1 MFVKSQID
9 SQSPLNPILAR
20 GQLYEINAGEN
31 LTVEDTETD
40 KKFLFL
46 LSGRLQ
52 LSYRDLDNPGIAL
65 TVIGQGEPILETALG
80 FSETA
85 GFQLTALE
93 QVKAI
98 ALSQEDFLELLKVS
112 MDFSHSLLN
121 SLSHRLQE
129 SYQKVWD
136 ARKRESLYA
145 RLLTEE
151 KRNKHVEL
159 AGNHQA
165 MKQARQL
172 IVEKAANNEPVY
184 LVGERGTGKELLAWL
199 IHQAGPRGQHPFIVV
214 ECSEMIEDDLGERL
228 FGSLNSLP
236 QAGGLYRF
244 GYLELAL
251 GGSLLLKDVD
261 RLGPLVMIRLA
272 AFLENNF
279 MDVRIMATSR
289 EPFIPQVLGN
299 ELEAEVLTRLFTNP
313 VVLPPLRERMRDLPL
328 LTKSILTKLAKKHE
342 RPVPVLN
349 QEAQEKLL
357 TYKYTQANVAELE
370 EILERALVLAD
381 NEVIAAEHVF
391 TGLVADTSGV
401 ALDLLQ
407 YKSVK
412 QLIKK
417 EFYPRLPQT
426 ALIVGLWIFITAA
439 FLGSQNF
446 MGSIVLLSA
455 WSLGWPALLLS
466 AALAGRFTCSICPF
480 AGTASIG
487 QGLKSLNRP
496 IPQFVKK
503 YDYIIISFLFASIFW
518 VEEISDMRH
527 SPVATGILLLTI
539 TLGAVAAAILYPR
552 HTWCRHVCP
561 LGGMVSICSMAAPV
575 ELRSN
580 VDICRHKCTTYN
592 CYKGTGQRQGCPLF
606 QHLSFVDNNVACKL
620 CLKCVLNC
628 PNDAIRLNLR
638 PPAREIWHTSH
649 INRGLA
655 IFVLV
660 FASLLLPIGFYEKW
674 GVSIPQNIAGFSA
687 FYWGTVGLTAFAG
700 WLFIRERLTTE
711 DSLPFIRSF
720 FCLIPLVW
728 GAHFAY
734 QLQFVPMLPKL
745 LLYLHHLMPDAAEK
759 QLVLISLISLLRIL
773 ILTGSFLLTFVCLLF
788 ARKDL
793 KGKEKN
799 SFITFTVL
807 SVVYVG
813 VMFLLLVER

>member
-1 MFVKSQID
+1 MSIKSLID

-20 GQLYEINAGEN
+20 GQLYEINAGES

-40 KKFLFL
+40 KKFFFL

-52 LSYRDLDNPGIAL
+52 LSYRDRDNSGIAL
-65 TVIGQGEPILETALG
+65 TVIEPGEPILETALG
-80 FSETA
+80 SSETV
-85 GFQLTALE
+85 GYQLTALE
-93 QVKAI
+93 QAKAV
-98 ALSQEDFLELLKVS
+98 ALSQEDFLEMLKIS
-112 MDFSHSLLN
+112 MDFSNSILHSL
-121 SLSHRLQE
+121 SQRLRE
-129 SYQKVWD
+129 SYQRIWD
-136 ARKRESLYA
+136 ARKRETLYA

-151 KRNKHVEL
+151 KRNRHVEL
-159 AGNHQA
+159 AGKHQA

-172 IVEKAANNEPVY
+172 IVEMAANNEPVY

-199 IHQAGPRGQHPFIVV
+199 IRQAGSRSQQPFIVV

-236 QAGGLYRF
+236 QAGGFYRF
-244 GYLELAL
+244 GYLELAS

-272 AFLENNF
+272 ALLESNC

-289 EPFIPQVLGN
+289 ETLSPQVLGI
-299 ELEAEVLTRLFTNP
+299 ELEAEVLTRLFSNP

-328 LTKSILTKLAKKHE
+328 LTRSILAKLAKKHE
-342 RPVPVLN
+342 CPVPVLN

-381 NEVIAAEHVF
+381 GEVIAAEHVF
-391 TGLVADTSGV
+391 TGIVADTSGV

-407 YKSVK
+407 YSPVK
-412 QLIKK
+412 QVIKK
-417 EFYPRLPQT
+417 EFFPRLPQM
-426 ALIVGLWIFITAA
+426 ALSVGLLTFIAAA

-446 MGSIVLLSA
+446 LGSIVLLSA

-480 AGTASIG
+480 AGTAGIG
-487 QGLKSLNRP
+487 QNLKSLNRP
-496 IPQFVKK
+496 IPQLVKK

-527 SPVATGILLLTI
+527 SPVATGMLLLMI
-539 TLGAVAAAILYPR
+539 TLGAVATAILYPR
-552 HTWCRHVCP
+552 HTWCRHLCP

-575 ELRSN
+575 ELRSKS
-580 VDICRHKCTTYN
+580 DICRHKCTTYN
-592 CYKGTGQRQGCPLF
+592 CYKGTVQRQGCPLF

-620 CLKCVLNC
+620 CLRCVLNC
-628 PNDAIRLNLR
+628 PNDAVRLNLR
-638 PPAREIWHTSH
+638 PPAREIWSASH
-649 INRGLA
+649 INRGLV

-687 FYWGTVGLTAFAG
+687 FYWGTVCLAAFAG
-700 WLFIRERLTTE
+700 WLFIRKRLTAE
-711 DSLPFIRSF
+711 ESLPIIRTL

-745 LLYLHHLMPDAAEK
+745 LLYLHHLMPDAVEK
-759 QLVLISLISLLRIL
+759 QLVLISLLSLLRIL
-773 ILTGSFLLTFVCLLF
+773 ILVGSFLLTVICLLIVQ
-788 ARKDL
+788 KDL

-799 SFITFTVL
+799 SFIIMAAL
-807 SVVYVG
+807 SVVYIG

>member
-1 MFVKSQID
+1 MFIKSLVE
-9 SQSPLNPILAR
+9 SQSLLNPVLAR
-20 GQLYEINAGEN
+20 GQLYEINAGET
-31 LTVEDTETD
+31 LTVESTETD
-40 KKFLFL
+40 KKFFFL

-52 LSYRDLDNPGIAL
+52 LSYSDRDNPGIVL
-65 TVIGQGEPILETALG
+65 TVIEPGEPIIETAFG

-85 GFQLTALE
+85 GFQLIALE
-93 QVKAI
+93 QVKAV
-98 ALSQEDFLELLKVS
+98 ALSQEDFLELFKLS
-112 MDFSHSLLN
+112 MDFSHDLIN
-121 SLSHRLQE
+121 SLSQRLQE

-136 ARKRESLYA
+136 ARKRESVYA

-165 MKQARQL
+165 MKQARQH
-172 IVEKAANNEPVY
+172 IADMAINNEPVY
-184 LVGERGTGKELLAWL
+184 LVGEKGTGKELLAWL
-199 IHQAGPRGQHPFIVV
+199 IHQAGPRSRQPFIVV

-228 FGSLNSLP
+228 FGSMNSFP
-236 QAGGLYRF
+236 QAGGLFRF

-279 MDVRIMATSR
+279 MDVRIMATSQ
-289 EPFIPQVLGN
+289 EPLSPQFLDN
-299 ELEAEVLTRLFTNP
+299 ELEAEVLTRLFSNP
-313 VVLPPLRERMRDLPL
+313 VVLPPLRDRMRDLPL
-328 LTKSILTKLAKKHE
+328 LTKSILAKLAKKHDC
-342 RPVPVLN
+342 PVPILN
-349 QEAQEKLL
+349 REAQEKLL

-370 EILERALVLAD
+370 EILERAMVLAD
-381 NEVIAAEHVF
+381 GEVIAAEHVF
-391 TGLVADTSGV
+391 TGIVADTSGV
-401 ALDLLQ
+401 ALNLLQ
-407 YKSVK
+407 YNSVK

-417 EFYPRLPQT
+417 EFYPRLPQL
-426 ALIVGLWIFITAA
+426 ALSVGLLIFIAAA
-439 FLGSQNF
+439 FLDSQNLL
-446 MGSIVLLSA
+446 GSVVLLSA
-455 WSLGWPALLLS
+455 WSLGWPLLLLS
-466 AALAGRFTCSICPF
+466 AALAGRLTCSICPF

-487 QGLKSLNRP
+487 QSLKSLNRP

-527 SPVATGILLLTI
+527 SPVATGLLLLTI
-539 TLGAVAAAILYPR
+539 TLGAVTAAILYPR
-552 HTWCRHVCP
+552 HTWCRHLCP
-561 LGGMVSICSMAAPV
+561 LGGMVSICSMGAPV

-592 CYKGTGQRQGCPLF
+592 CYKGTGQHQGCPLF

-628 PNDAIRLNLR
+628 PNDAIRLNIR
-638 PPAREIWHTSH
+638 PPAREIWQTSH

-655 IFVLV
+655 VFVLV
-660 FASLLLPIGFYEKW
+660 FASLLIPIGYYEKR
-674 GVSIPQNIAGFSA
+674 GINIPQNIAGFSA
-687 FYWGTVGLTAFAG
+687 FYWGTVCLAAFAV
-700 WLFIRERLTTE
+700 WFLIRKRLNSE

-720 FCLIPLVW
+720 FCLVPLVW

-734 QLQFVPMLPKL
+734 QLQFVPMLPNL
-745 LLYLHHLMPDAAEK
+745 QLYLHHLMPDVSEK
-759 QLVLISLISLLRIL
+759 QLILISLLGLLRIL
-773 ILTGSFLLTFVCLLF
+773 ILTGSFMLTLVCLLF
-788 ARKDL
+788 VRKDL

-799 SFITFTVL
+799 LFVTITTL
-807 SVVYVG
+807 SVFYTG